1 MDEFTA
7 EDGSHDVC
15 LQDGG
20 RVDAENVLRQHDE
33 IGQFARRDRAFDRLF
48 AAGVGLVPLPLADL
62 AALVAANLK
71 MLRDLANHYGVEFRE
86 EMAKSA
92 IASLLAAAGVPAL
105 VMPAVSLIKLI
116 PGAGS
121 LVGGL
126 TVPALAGG
134 LTYATGRVF
143 IRHFESGGTFLD
155 FNADRFK
162 SMFKKEMKEG
172 QEKAKEAAAAA

>member
-1 MDEFTA
+1 M
-7 EDGSHDVC
+7 S
-15 LQDGG
+15 
-20 RVDAENVLRQHDE
+20 DAEKVEETTQDAPTSDNDDVSVAPSSEGANNIVLRHV
-33 IGQFARRDRAFDRLF
+33 LF

-71 MLRDLANHYGVEFRE
+71 MLRDLAKHYGVEFRE

>member
-1 MDEFTA
+1 M
-7 EDGSHDVC
+7 S
-15 LQDGG
+15 
-20 RVDAENVLRQHDE
+20 DAEKPTEVEETPQVETPDNDDVSVPPSAEGANNIVLRHV
-33 IGQFARRDRAFDRLF
+33 LF

-92 IASLLAAAGVPAL
+92 VASLLAAAGVPAL
-105 VMPAVSLIKLI
+105 LVPAASLLKVI
-116 PGAGS
+116 PGVGA

-172 QEKAKEAAAAA
+172 QEKAKEASASAA